1 MHITSQFLRPGKVA
15 CYYLKKQI
23 KKAGSWKLTNC
34 PPFYEIE
41 RELKM
46 SKECE
51 ISTKLLFDF
60 IHYVEQ
66 ERQKKKKRNKET
78 NETMTVEEIEAY
90 YKQLYNTLLLLE
102 ETILDF

>member
-1 MHITSQFLRPGKVA
+1 MEAYQLPA
-15 CYYLKKQI
+15 
-23 KKAGSWKLTNC
+23 
-34 PPFYEIE
+34 FYEIE
-41 RELKM
+41 RKIKM

-51 ISTKLLFDF
+51 TSIRLLFDF

-78 NETMTVEEIEAY
+78 NETMTAEEIEAY

>member
-1 MHITSQFLRPGKVA
+1 
-15 CYYLKKQI
+15 
-23 KKAGSWKLTNC
+23 
-34 PPFYEIE
+34 
-41 RELKM
+41 M
-46 SKECE
+46 SKESE
-51 ISTKLLFDF
+51 ISIKLLFDF

-78 NETMTVEEIEAY
+78 NETMTAEEIEAY